1 VSERISYR
9 DGTHRICSPDE
20 TLANVLPLMASMGIT
35 RIADVTGLDTVGI
48 PVVMVYRPNSRSLS
62 VSQGKGSNLAAAKA
76 SGLMESIESYHAEH
90 VSLPVRIAS
99 FYDLKEIQNVVDPDT
114 LPRVKG
120 APFDLYRPIA
130 WVESENLLGD
140 GDNWIPYEMV
150 HTNYT
155 VPWFEGSGCFP
166 ASSNGL
172 ASGNSIQEATI
183 HGICEVIERDALAL
197 WSLSGTAYWNRTS
210 ISIDTIESNCCSETL
225 AKINAAELE
234 TYVWNITSDTGIPTY
249 FALIQD
255 KKSHTRHVGVGSGA
269 HLSKEVA
276 LLRALHEAVQI
287 RTTYI
292 VGARDDLAPD
302 EYTDKGIRSK
312 REYFQ
317 KFVRASSFSGDFKRT
332 NSFEADTLSDEL
344 HYLVAALRK
353 IGVKS
358 VLRVELTKP
367 EFNIAVVRIVVP
379 GLEAPHDE
387 EYYVPGPRAL
397 SMQQKYRGFIPANY

>member
-1 VSERISYR
+1 MSERISYR

-20 TLANVLPLMASMGIT
+20 TLAKVLPLMASMGIT

-155 VPWFEGSGCFP
+155 VP
-166 ASSNGL
+166 
-172 ASGNSIQEATI
+172 
-183 HGICEVIERDALAL
+183 
-197 WSLSGTAYWNRTS
+197 
-210 ISIDTIESNCCSETL
+210 
-225 AKINAAELE
+225 
-234 TYVWNITSDTGIPTY
+234 
-249 FALIQD
+249 
-255 KKSHTRHVGVGSGA
+255 
-269 HLSKEVA
+269 
-276 LLRALHEAVQI
+276 
-287 RTTYI
+287 
-292 VGARDDLAPD
+292 
-302 EYTDKGIRSK
+302 
-312 REYFQ
+312 
-317 KFVRASSFSGDFKRT
+317 
-332 NSFEADTLSDEL
+332 
-344 HYLVAALRK
+344 
-353 IGVKS
+353 
-358 VLRVELTKP
+358 
-367 EFNIAVVRIVVP
+367 
-379 GLEAPHDE
+379 
-387 EYYVPGPRAL
+387 
-397 SMQQKYRGFIPANY
+397 